1 MNPNL
6 WSLLSLQRGGG
17 REEAEGGDR
26 AAEEGGGGPGG
37 QVPRGGEDQSRR
49 GELVSFGKRRP
60 GLNQSINQGMQA
72 KRELDSTDG
81 KGQV

>member
-1 MNPNL
+1 MNLNL
-6 WSLLSLQRGGG
+6 WGFLPLQRGGG

-60 GLNQSINQGMQA
+60 GLNHSMDETPSRSLIRGCRPSGN
-72 KRELDSTDG
+72 
-81 KGQV
+81 